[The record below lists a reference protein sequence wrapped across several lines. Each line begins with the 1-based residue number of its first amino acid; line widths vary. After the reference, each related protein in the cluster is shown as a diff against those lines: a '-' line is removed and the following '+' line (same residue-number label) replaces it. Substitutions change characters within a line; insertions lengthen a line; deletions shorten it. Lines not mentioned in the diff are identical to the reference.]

1 VDLLPA
7 NALPLGLFSHAT
19 YEPQVRVLQAE
30 ASLLLVSRGLVESK
44 FRNEEFGLER
54 LRQTMLSLAPADAPA
69 LCRRVLD
76 RVEEF
81 TRAPLLHNDVT
92 AIALV
97 RK

>member
-1 VDLLPA
+1 
-7 NALPLGLFSHAT
+7 
-19 YEPQVRVLQAE
+19 
-30 ASLLLVSRGLVESK
+30 LLLVSRGLVESK

-54 LRQTMLSLAPADAPA
+54 LRQAMLAMAPNDAPA

-97 RK
+97 RKQN